1 MDVIFDIDGTL
12 LDISHRLK
20 FVKQTP
26 KDWKSFRDPKQK
38 RWDEPRLEII
48 RIATALQDA
57 GHRLILA
64 SGRLES
70 ERSDTIISLRSWLLL
85 DGWTEVGTNLIYDEG
100 VINHTPTSSFYMR
113 KNRDYR
119 PDTIVKKE
127 MYGQMLVDG
136 YKPTLVFD
144 DRPSVLRMWR
154 NIVQLTVVDVG
165 KGIEF

>member
-85 DGWTEVGTNLIYDEG
+85 DGWTEVGTNLIYD
-100 VINHTPTSSFYMR
+100 
-113 KNRDYR
+113 
-119 PDTIVKKE
+119 
-127 MYGQMLVDG
+127 
-136 YKPTLVFD
+136 
-144 DRPSVLRMWR
+144 
-154 NIVQLTVVDVG
+154 
-165 KGIEF
+165 

>member
-64 SGRLES
+64 SGRIES
-70 ERSDTIISLRSWLLL
+70 ERSDTIISLRNWFLL
-85 DGWTEVGTNLIYDEG
+85 DGWTDVGTNLIYDEG
-100 VINHTPTSSFYMR
+100 VINHVPTSSFYMR
-113 KNRDYR
+113 KNGDYR
-119 PDTIVKKE
+119 PDTIVKRE
-127 MYGQMLVDG
+127 MYDQMLTDG
-136 YKPTLVFD
+136 YKPTIVFD

-154 NIVQLTVVDVG
+154 EIVGLTVVDVG
-165 KGIEF
+165 QGVEF